1 MAQGAKGVEKVLEIL
16 KDEFSLAM
24 ALSGKFC

>member
-1 MAQGAKGVEKVLEIL
+1 VLEIL

-24 ALSGKFC
+24 ALAGCTTIGEIDASLIA